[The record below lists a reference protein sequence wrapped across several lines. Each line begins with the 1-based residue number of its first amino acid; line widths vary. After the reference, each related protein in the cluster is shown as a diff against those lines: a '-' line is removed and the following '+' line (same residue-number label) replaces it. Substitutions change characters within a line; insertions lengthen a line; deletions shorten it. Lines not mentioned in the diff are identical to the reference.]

1 MDERE
6 RGDGDA
12 DESGHL
18 LERAAKRDGEVMY

>member
-12 DESGHL
+12 DESGRL

>member
-12 DESGHL
+12 DESRHL
-18 LERAAKRDGEVMY
+18 LERAAKHEGEVMY